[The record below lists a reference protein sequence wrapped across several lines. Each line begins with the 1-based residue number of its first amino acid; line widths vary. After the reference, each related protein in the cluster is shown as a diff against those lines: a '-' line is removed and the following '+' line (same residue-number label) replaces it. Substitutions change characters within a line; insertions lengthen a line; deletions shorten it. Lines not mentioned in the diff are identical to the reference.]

1 MQNVIERIAQ
11 TSGVPLRY
19 LGALRLVRRQDC
31 EQLVNACRSGSVR
44 IVGIEAFK
52 VVGDTVTPDMDMIAD
67 FSSLSL
73 TTGED
78 PSLLSALEAADFFRG
93 LEVPADTLFHFT
105 VQEQPSS
112 RRGHG

>member
-1 MQNVIERIAQ
+1 MQNMIERIAQ
-11 TSGVPLRY
+11 ASGIPLRS
-19 LGALRLVRRQDC
+19 LGALRLVRPQDC
-31 EQLVNACRSGSVR
+31 EQLVNACRSGGVR

-52 VVGDTVTPDMDMIAD
+52 VIGDTVTPNMDMIAD

-78 PSLLSALEAADFFRG
+78 PNLLSTLEAADFFCG
-93 LEVPADTLFHFT
+93 LEVPANTLFHFT

-112 RRGHG
+112 DRR